1 MTVHDSES
9 VDLLSSSDSSKA
21 GSPLGCG
28 TVSPASVGLTAYV
41 PEDAPHQ
48 VVDCFASVVSGD
60 VCMHL
65 PPHALDAVVL
75 RAVRGQE
82 VQHEPAGMLT
92 QELLHASTGV
102 NAVVVED
109 QVDTRRPPM
118 PSLELLEERQEQ
130 VAVLALRLHDQQ
142 VRAVDRKR
150 PGEIALAVLSG

>member
-9 VDLLSSSDSSKA
+9 VNSLSSSDASVA

-28 TVSPASVGLTAYV
+28 TVSPAAVCLTAYV

-48 VVDCFASVVSGD
+48 VVDCFASVVSRD

-65 PPHALDAVVL
+65 PPHAFDPVMLG
-75 RAVRGQE
+75 AVRGQE
-82 VQHEPAGMLT
+82 VQHEPAGLLT
-92 QELLHASTGV
+92 QELLYASAGV

-109 QVDTRRPPM
+109 EMDARRPPM
-118 PSLELLEERQEQ
+118 PPLELLEERQEQ

-142 VRAVDRKR
+142 VRAVDR
-150 PGEIALAVLSG
+150 